1 MFFSVVRMN
10 ITNYYYICCFTHVPQ
25 SKRVAAEA
33 KLTKL
38 IASSQENRIQWR
50 ADVLTAHERCQFLEE
65 QLREARRGSTKLIQ
79 VTRKLDMVQHTLG
92 IAQGQ
97 ATVAE
102 KLAQDSHQKL
112 VIMEQKSKKCS
123 NIISTSRQTRT
134 QWRADLLKAHQKI
147 QSLEEQLREA
157 RRGST
162 KLTQMT
168 RQLDHVQRTLVTAEE
183 KVVVGETLAVKAQ
196 VKLKTVQRKRK
207 TENQRLKR
215 REGTSTEETTL
226 NATQRLISE
235 IEVMKMEALKYECDL
250 EATQSEVEKLREKN
264 KEQHLLMTR
273 MQVLIDKPEP
283 LIDFGLAQETYSF
296 DVFRFAAKILNCKLT
311 CMTAHRVTAVFM
323 EEFFPGKNIRIPP
336 PTQWELWRQDMLLAG
351 RYKALKVM
359 RLCDHYHSYHGR
371 CYNRRNECRK
381 S

>member
-1 MFFSVVRMN
+1 
-10 ITNYYYICCFTHVPQ
+10 
-25 SKRVAAEA
+25 
-33 KLTKL
+33 
-38 IASSQENRIQWR
+38 
-50 ADVLTAHERCQFLEE
+50 LTAHERCQLLEE
-65 QLREARRGSTKLIQ
+65 RLREARRGSTKLMQ

-97 ATVAE
+97 ATVAG

-112 VIMEQKSKKCS
+112 IIMEQKSKKCS
-123 NIISTSRQTRT
+123 NMISTSRQTRT
-134 QWRADLLKAHQKI
+134 QWRADLLKAHQKV

-157 RRGST
+157 KRAST

-183 KVVVGETLAVKAQ
+183 KVVLGETLAVKAQ
-196 VKLKTVQRKRK
+196 VQLKKVERKRK

-250 EATQSEVEKLREKN
+250 EATQSEVEELRKKN
-264 KEQHLLMTR
+264 KEQHLLMIQ

-336 PTQWELWRQDMLLAG
+336 TTQWELWRQDMLLAG

-359 RLCDHYHSYHGR
+359 RLCDHFHIMGDATTGGTSVAS
-371 CYNRRNECRK
+371 RK
-381 S
+381 TQIFQTGSVGEKDGKVIPIT